1 MGEHAMTEQLEPYE
15 QRLKDLGLP
24 TLAETKQY
32 RETTGWVPYEEYMKK
47 IYFHHSCRE
56 FDDFN
61 MRQDWCDKQLEPDKL
76 LRETAYLLGLKHRP
90 LAHHDCDTGWN
101 EDDQKE
107 LEEELYNKFLG
118 VIFSKIY
125 SNTDPWPD
133 DEI

>member
-1 MGEHAMTEQLEPYE
+1 MIEQLEPHD
-15 QRLKDLGLP
+15 QKLRDLGLP

-32 RETTGWVPYEEYMKK
+32 KETTGWVPYEEYMKK
-47 IYFHHSCRE
+47 IYFHHPGRE
-56 FDDFN
+56 FDQFN
-61 MRQDWCDKQLEPDKL
+61 MRQDWFDKQIEPNKL
-76 LRETAYLLGLKHRP
+76 LREAAYLLGLKH
-90 LAHHDCDTGWN
+90 CDT
-101 EDDQKE
+101 EEHTEEEQKE